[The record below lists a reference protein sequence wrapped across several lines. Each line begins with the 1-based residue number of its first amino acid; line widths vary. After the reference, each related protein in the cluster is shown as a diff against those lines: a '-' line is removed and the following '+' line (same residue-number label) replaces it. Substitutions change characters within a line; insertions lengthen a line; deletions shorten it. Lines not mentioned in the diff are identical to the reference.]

1 MRDSNADQ
9 ESSDKLLRLVLDSA
23 LEHAVFLLD
32 RDGRVTWWSNGAERV
47 FAVAREHAI
56 GKSIAQIFT
65 PVDRENPQQAAT
77 PVVD

>member
-1 MRDSNADQ
+1 MR
-9 ESSDKLLRLVLDSA
+9 LLLDSA